1 MRLWILY
8 NMKMREYIMGLKP
21 LSIQKMEDRTNDVYE
36 AVVVMSKRAKQVLNN
51 RVMEK
56 MMDAAIE
63 DVEMGVYDQ
72 VVDENPEDYVESE
85 KVTTVAVNDF
95 MDGKLE
101 WGETEVE
108 S

>member
-1 MRLWILY
+1 
-8 NMKMREYIMGLKP
+8 MGLKS
-21 LSIQKMEDRTNDVYE
+21 LSIQIMEDRTNDVYE

-51 RVMEK
+51 RIMEK

-85 KVTTVAVNDF
+85 KATTVAVNDF

-101 WGETEVE
+101 WGEPEVE

>member
-1 MRLWILY
+1 
-8 NMKMREYIMGLKP
+8 MGLKP
-21 LSIQKMEDRTNDVYE
+21 LSIQKLEDRTDDIYE

-51 RVMEK
+51 RIMEK
-56 MMDAAIE
+56 MIDAAIE

-85 KVTTVAVNDF
+85 KATTVAVNEF

-101 WGETEVE
+101 WGEPEVE

>member
-1 MRLWILY
+1 
-8 NMKMREYIMGLKP
+8 MGAKP
-21 LSIQKMEDRTNDVYE
+21 LSIQKMEDRTEDIYE

-51 RVMEK
+51 RIMEK
-56 MMDAAIE
+56 MIDAAIE

-85 KVTTVAVNDF
+85 KATTVAVNEF
-95 MDGKLE
+95 MDGKLK
-101 WGETEVE
+101 WGEPEIE

>member
-1 MRLWILY
+1 
-8 NMKMREYIMGLKP
+8 MGLKS
-21 LSIQKMEDRTNDVYE
+21 LSIQIMEDRTNDIYE

-51 RVMEK
+51 RIMEK

-85 KVTTVAVNDF
+85 KATTVAVNDF

-101 WGETEVE
+101 WGQTEVE

>member
-1 MRLWILY
+1 
-8 NMKMREYIMGLKP
+8 MGLKS
-21 LSIQKMEDRTNDVYE
+21 LSIQIMEDRTNDVYE

-51 RVMEK
+51 RIMEK

-85 KVTTVAVNDF
+85 KATT
-95 MDGKLE
+95 
-101 WGETEVE
+101 
-108 S
+108 

>member
-1 MRLWILY
+1 
-8 NMKMREYIMGLKP
+8 MGLKS
-21 LSIQKMEDRTNDVYE
+21 LSIQIMEDRTNDVYE

-51 RVMEK
+51 RIMEK

-63 DVEMGVYDQ
+63 DVEMGVYDK

-85 KVTTVAVNDF
+85 KATTIAVNEF

-101 WGETEVE
+101 WGQTEVE

>member
-1 MRLWILY
+1 
-8 NMKMREYIMGLKP
+8 MGLKP
-21 LSIQKMEDRTNDVYE
+21 LSIQKMEDRTDDVYE

-51 RVMEK
+51 RIMEK

-63 DVEMGVYDQ
+63 DVEMGVYDKF
-72 VVDENPEDYVESE
+72 VDENPEDYVESE
-85 KVTTVAVNDF
+85 KATTIAVNEF

-101 WGETEVE
+101 WGQTEVE

>member
-1 MRLWILY
+1 MKLWILY

-21 LSIQKMEDRTNDVYE
+21 LSIRKMEDRTKDVYE

-51 RVMEK
+51 RIMEK

-85 KVTTVAVNDF
+85 KVATVAVNEF

-101 WGETEVE
+101 WGESEVE

>member
-1 MRLWILY
+1 
-8 NMKMREYIMGLKP
+8 MGLKP
-21 LSIQKMEDRTNDVYE
+21 LSIQKMEDRTDDIYE

-51 RVMEK
+51 RIMEK

-72 VVDENPEDYVESE
+72 IVDENPEDYVESE
-85 KVTTVAVNDF
+85 KAATVAVNEF

-101 WGETEVE
+101 WGEPEVE

>member
-1 MRLWILY
+1 
-8 NMKMREYIMGLKP
+8 MGLKP
-21 LSIQKMEDRTNDVYE
+21 LSIQKMEDRTDDVYE

-63 DVEMGVYDQ
+63 DVEMGVYDK

-85 KVTTVAVNDF
+85 KATTVAVNDF

-101 WGETEVE
+101 WGEPEVE

>member
-1 MRLWILY
+1 
-8 NMKMREYIMGLKP
+8 MKMREYIMGLKP
-21 LSIQKMEDRTNDVYE
+21 LSIQKMEDRTDDVYE

-63 DVEMGVYDQ
+63 DVEMGVYDK

-85 KVTTVAVNDF
+85 KATTIAVNEF

-101 WGETEVE
+101 WGQTEVE

>member
-1 MRLWILY
+1 
-8 NMKMREYIMGLKP
+8 MGLKP
-21 LSIQKMEDRTNDVYE
+21 LSIKKMEDRTDDVYE

-63 DVEMGVYDQ
+63 DVEMGVYDK

-85 KVTTVAVNDF
+85 KVTTVAVNEF

-101 WGETEVE
+101 LGETEVE

>member
-1 MRLWILY
+1 
-8 NMKMREYIMGLKP
+8 MGLKP
-21 LSIQKMEDRTNDVYE
+21 LSIQIMEDRTDDVYE

-51 RVMEK
+51 RIMEK

-85 KVTTVAVNDF
+85 KATTVAIDEF

-101 WGETEVE
+101 WGESEVE

>member
-1 MRLWILY
+1 
-8 NMKMREYIMGLKP
+8 
-21 LSIQKMEDRTNDVYE
+21 
-36 AVVVMSKRAKQVLNN
+36 VLNN

-63 DVEMGVYDQ
+63 DVEMGVYDK

-85 KVTTVAVNDF
+85 KATTVAVNEF

-101 WGETEVE
+101 WGQTEVE

>member
-1 MRLWILY
+1 
-8 NMKMREYIMGLKP
+8 MGLKP
-21 LSIQKMEDRTNDVYE
+21 LSIQIMEDRTNDVYE

-63 DVEMGVYDQ
+63 DVEMGVYDK

-85 KVTTVAVNDF
+85 KATTIAVNEF

-101 WGETEVE
+101 WGQTEVE

>member
-1 MRLWILY
+1 
-8 NMKMREYIMGLKP
+8 MGLKP

-51 RVMEK
+51 RIMEK

-72 VVDENPEDYVESE
+72 VVDESPEDYVESE
-85 KVTTVAVNDF
+85 KATTVAVNEF

>member
-1 MRLWILY
+1 MKLWIFY
-8 NMKMREYIMGLKP
+8 NMKMRECIMGLKP
-21 LSIQKMEDRTNDVYE
+21 LSISKMEDRTKDVYE

-51 RVMEK
+51 RIMEK

-63 DVEMGVYDQ
+63 EVEMGVYDQ

-85 KVTTVAVNDF
+85 KATTVAVNEF
-95 MDGKLE
+95 MDGKLN
-101 WGETEVE
+101 WSETEEE

>member
-1 MRLWILY
+1 
-8 NMKMREYIMGLKP
+8 MGLKP

-63 DVEMGVYDQ
+63 DVEMGVYDK
-72 VVDENPEDYVESE
+72 VVDENPEDYVEAE
-85 KVTTVAVNDF
+85 KATTVAVNEF

-101 WGETEVE
+101 WGQTEVE

>member
-1 MRLWILY
+1 
-8 NMKMREYIMGLKP
+8 MGLKP
-21 LSIQKMEDRTNDVYE
+21 LSIQKMEDRTDDVYE

-63 DVEMGVYDQ
+63 DVEMGVYDK

-85 KVTTVAVNDF
+85 KSTTIAVNEF

-101 WGETEVE
+101 WGQPEVE

>member
-21 LSIQKMEDRTNDVYE
+21 LSIQKMEDRTEDIYE

-51 RVMEK
+51 RIMEK
-56 MMDAAIE
+56 MIDAAIE

-85 KVTTVAVNDF
+85 KATTVAVDEF

>member
-1 MRLWILY
+1 
-8 NMKMREYIMGLKP
+8 MGLKP
-21 LSIQKMEDRTNDVYE
+21 LSIQKMEDRTDDVYE

-51 RVMEK
+51 RIMEK

-63 DVEMGVYDQ
+63 DVEKGVYDK
-72 VVDENPEDYVESE
+72 VEDENPEDYVESE
-85 KVTTVAVNDF
+85 KATTIAVNEF

-101 WGETEVE
+101 WGQTEVE

>member
-1 MRLWILY
+1 
-8 NMKMREYIMGLKP
+8 MGLKP
-21 LSIQKMEDRTNDVYE
+21 LSIQKMEDRTEDIYE

-51 RVMEK
+51 RIMEK
-56 MMDAAIE
+56 MIDAAIE

-85 KVTTVAVNDF
+85 KATTVAINEF
-95 MDGKLE
+95 MDGKLK
-101 WGETEVE
+101 WGEPEIE

>member
-1 MRLWILY
+1 
-8 NMKMREYIMGLKP
+8 MGLKP
-21 LSIQKMEDRTNDVYE
+21 LSIQKMEDRTDDVYE

-51 RVMEK
+51 RIMEK

-72 VVDENPEDYVESE
+72 VVDENPEDNVESE
-85 KVTTVAVNDF
+85 KATTVAVNEF